1 MIQCPDAHLFC
12 TECVTSFASTKLG
25 EHNPAILCMDQSGCT
40 LPFPDS
46 ELRRI
51 LSAKL
56 WDLYERVRQSKEV
69 DAAGLEG
76 LEECPFCE
84 YKVLIECEFE
94 QEKLL
99 RCRNEECGKISCRKC
114 KKEVSRVSR
123 FLGRGLSC
131 GMADL
136 GLRDF
141 CGAVGSFA
149 EELRRQVSCYKMA
162 VKF

>member
-1 MIQCPDAHLFC
+1 MLMHPFYVQHQMIQCPDAHLFC

-25 EHNPAILCMDQSGCT
+25 EHNPVILCMDQSGCK

-99 RCRNEECGKISCRKC
+99 RCRNEECGKVSCRKC
-114 KKEVSRVSR
+114 KKEVSRVMR
-123 FLGRGLSC
+123 FLGYEVCTVVWCS
-131 GMADL
+131 
-136 GLRDF
+136 
-141 CGAVGSFA
+141 
-149 EELRRQVSCYKMA
+149 
-162 VKF
+162 